1 MIIKSKLQRVIERE
15 IRIAHDMK
23 KGGTRTFAVMIEDEI
38 IDAFNEARSNGEDFI
53 EIKFEL
59 SDKDR
64 QELNYK

>member
-1 MIIKSKLQRVIERE
+1 MIVKSVLQRTLERE

-38 IDAFNEARSNGEDFI
+38 INAFNEARSNGEEFI
-53 EIKFEL
+53 EVKFEL

>member
-1 MIIKSKLQRVIERE
+1 MIVKSVLQRTLERE
-15 IRIAHDMK
+15 TRIAHDMK

-38 IDAFNEARSNGEDFI
+38 INAFNEARSNGEDFI
-53 EIKFEL
+53 EVKFEL

>member
-1 MIIKSKLQRVIERE
+1 MIVKSKLQRVIERE
-15 IRIAHDMK
+15 IRIAHDHE

-38 IDAFNEARSNGEDFI
+38 INAFNEARSNGEDFI
-53 EIKFEL
+53 EVKFEL